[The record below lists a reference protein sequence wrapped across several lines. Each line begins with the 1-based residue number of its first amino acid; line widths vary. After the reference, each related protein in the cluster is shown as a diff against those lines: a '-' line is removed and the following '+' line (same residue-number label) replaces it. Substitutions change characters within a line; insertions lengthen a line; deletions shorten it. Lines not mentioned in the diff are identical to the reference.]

1 MVRNCSQK
9 ISILSSCSLFFHRRS
24 FFTCWLL
31 AFLIFSLP
39 LQNFHPSSSEIRLR
53 GFFFSRLLFLCY
65 PCHCR
70 HQNLVEKMT
79 RLVDVFFFLN
89 VQVAM
94 RFTAKTSGCLN
105 AKSHS
110 GLHVGVFRTDAGHV
124 IAKISR
130 IYRLPVFLTHDA
142 LLRALLERSTMQI

>member
-1 MVRNCSQK
+1 MRLHVTCVYGGNVVVRNCSQK

-24 FFTCWLL
+24 FFTSWLL
-31 AFLIFSLP
+31 ASLIFSLP
-39 LQNFHPSSSEIRLR
+39 LQNFHPSSSEISLR

-89 VQVAM
+89 VQVAV
-94 RFTAKTSGCLN
+94 RFTAKTSGCFN

-110 GLHVGVFRTDAGHV
+110 GLHVGLYGRTWV
-124 IAKISR
+124 
-130 IYRLPVFLTHDA
+130 T
-142 LLRALLERSTMQI
+142 